1 MRDLCWKLLLSAAFA
16 LQASGASAEKLCNY
30 NNPASPDYC
39 TNADLNEQKAR
50 FRSVNDA
57 YTASKTSDADR
68 RWRGTLF
75 DQMRARLTTC
85 GNNVAQVIGC
95 EFDVYRWASD
105 TLQGRLD
112 QRSQAP
118 AQLAAG
124 EHAAALTKD
133 QASESTQSEPVSS
146 SNTDDDSISDAA
158 ASAAAYAG
166 QDKTKDSADEYHP
179 GIDEENNSENLT
191 HNADKNQ
198 IFGFS
203 LGQILLFISVILAQ
217 FLMGFRALKKLS
229 GVRERKIFLFSLYC
243 SFGFLIEPIIN
254 KFFLVQMS
262 YFVGIPLAI
271 WGPRVASYPI
281 RRQLLRFYGFHGHDL
296 EEEFRS
302 WTTRHGAY
310 WANFRYGAIAS
321 TLSREQRALGQLLP
335 HRSLGKCRAGVGH
348 LEAECGDCD
357 VIGCF
362 EPECANHNFSDNN
375 TCLQCGHKASL
386 RGGGY

>member
-1 MRDLCWKLLLSAAFA
+1 MGDLWWKLLLSAAFA

-57 YTASKTSDADR
+57 YTANMTSDADR
-68 RWRGTLF
+68 RWRGTLL

-105 TLQGRLD
+105 TLQGRLE
-112 QRSQAP
+112 QKVRVP
-118 AQLAAG
+118 AELQTEAQDIEAQ
-124 EHAAALTKD
+124 D
-133 QASESTQSEPVSS
+133 
-146 SNTDDDSISDAA
+146 A
-158 ASAAAYAG
+158 ASAAGGLEATDISEPLDQSESSAAAASQSAEPDADDSESLEDDLNNQSVSSPDPIRIITTVLPILAILLLMAFRTYKGYSGIKERKFLLFSIYCSAG
-166 QDKTKDSADEYHP
+166 IIADIIWGSVGGLWFFYFP
-179 GIDEENNSENLT
+179 GI
-191 HNADKNQ
+191 
-198 IFGFS
+198 
-203 LGQILLFISVILAQ
+203 
-217 FLMGFRALKKLS
+217 
-229 GVRERKIFLFSLYC
+229 
-243 SFGFLIEPIIN
+243 PI
-254 KFFLVQMS
+254 
-262 YFVGIPLAI
+262 AI
-271 WGPRVASYPI
+271 WGPKITAYPI
-281 RRQLLRFYGFHGHDL
+281 RRLLLRYYGFNGHDL

-302 WTTRHGAY
+302 WTTRHGAF
-310 WANFRYGAIAS
+310 WANFRYGAIES